1 MSATL
6 KPTGMPTSDTHVP
19 LGGYAFMLL
28 LALIWGLSIP
38 VIKIGLQTLSPVILT
53 TLRYAIA
60 VPPLLLLLGGKQRLP
75 WKALGITVLLGIFG
89 IGVGQLGQNLGVE
102 RTSASVATIISATIP
117 LFTVVFAAFKLGQ
130 PVSKRQKAGLVAAFI
145 GIAIIAV
152 GQGGGAASLYSSSLG
167 GILILL
173 VSAAAIAF
181 YYVWSV
187 DLTRTY
193 GAVPVVTWSTLFG
206 LLSLLPFAGIEATKT
221 LVMPSLNALLCAAY
235 LGLLVT
241 VAGLFMWIRILRTV
255 PAPIAAA
262 TQYLQPLFGIAA
274 SAWLFGDQLD
284 LNFAAGVALVIV
296 GLALVVPSNRK

>member
-1 MSATL
+1 MSETL

-152 GQGGGAASLYSSSLG
+152 GQGGGTASLFSSSLG

-206 LLSLLPFAGIEATKT
+206 LLSLLPFAGIEATNT

>member
-1 MSATL
+1 MSETL

-152 GQGGGAASLYSSSLG
+152 GQGGGTASLFSSSLG

-206 LLSLLPFAGIEATKT
+206 LLSLLPFAGIEATNT

-241 VAGLFMWIRILRTV
+241 VAGLFMWIRILCTV

-296 GLALVVPSNRK
+296 GLALVVPSSRK